1 MITCYFAFYSLPLHI
16 KTFNTIIMKKT
27 SFSLLILTIITL
39 ITATILEKLY
49 GTPWVASNIYGSTW
63 FLLLWA
69 LLTISALIYIIQR
82 RLYRRPITL
91 LLHLSFVIILIGAA
105 ITHYFGINGQIH
117 LRLGE
122 APKSTYIDTNYQ
134 ERNLPFAVSLSD
146 FQLIYYPGTTNPMD
160 FASHIEILDTRYEIR
175 DTRHETRDSTP
186 SNSSL
191 NLGEEAK
198 PEGYVNNSS
207 FLIPNS
213 SFLIPN
219 SSLHTVSMNNILSYK
234 NYRFYQSSYDSDRQ
248 GSILSI
254 YHDPYGITITYIG
267 YFLLFA
273 SMTIFLIQNLIKK

>member
-1 MITCYFAFYSLPLHI
+1 
-16 KTFNTIIMKKT
+16 MKKT
-27 SFSLLILTIITL
+27 SFSLLILIILLL

-63 FLLLWA
+63 FLTLWA

-82 RLYRRPITL
+82 HLYRRPITL

-117 LRLGE
+117 LRLDE

-160 FASHIEILDTRYEIR
+160 FVSFIEIR
-175 DTRHETRDSTP
+175 DTRHKTRDSKP

-191 NLGEEAK
+191 NLGEKAK
-198 PEGYVNNSS
+198 PEGHVNN
-207 FLIPNS
+207 P

-267 YFLLFA
+267 YFLLFT
-273 SMTIFLIQNLIKK
+273 SMALFLIKNLIKP

>member
-1 MITCYFAFYSLPLHI
+1 
-16 KTFNTIIMKKT
+16 MKRL
-27 SFSLLILTIITL
+27 SFSLLIITIITL

-63 FLLLWA
+63 FLSIWA

-82 RLYRRPITL
+82 RLYQRPLTL

-117 LRLGE
+117 LRLNE
-122 APKSTYIDTNYQ
+122 APKSTYIDTNYE
-134 ERNLPFAVSLSD
+134 ERNLPFAVSLND

-160 FASHIEILDTRYEIR
+160 FISFIEIQ
-175 DTRHETRDSTP
+175 DTRHKTQDSKP

-191 NLGEEAK
+191 NLGEVAK
-198 PEGYVNNSS
+198 PEGYVN
-207 FLIPNS
+207 
-213 SFLIPN
+213 N

-248 GSILSI
+248 GTTLSI
-254 YHDPYGITITYIG
+254 YHDPYGITLTYIG

-273 SMTIFLIQNLIKK
+273 SMTLFLLNKYLSLRKKEK

>member
-1 MITCYFAFYSLPLHI
+1 
-16 KTFNTIIMKKT
+16 MKRL
-27 SFSLLILTIITL
+27 SFSLLIITIITL

-63 FLLLWA
+63 FLSLWA

-82 RLYRRPITL
+82 RLYQRPLPL

-117 LRLGE
+117 LRLNE
-122 APKSTYIDTNYQ
+122 APKSTYIDTNYE
-134 ERNLPFAVSLSD
+134 ERNLPFAVSLND

-160 FASHIEILDTRYEIR
+160 FVSHIEI
-175 DTRHETRDSTP
+175 HETPKNSQLSTL
-186 SNSSL
+186 NSQL
-191 NLGEEAK
+191 
-198 PEGYVNNSS
+198 
-207 FLIPNS
+207 
-213 SFLIPN
+213 
-219 SSLHTVSMNNILSYK
+219 SMKKIQKNH

-248 GSILSI
+248 GSVLSI

-273 SMTIFLIQNLIKK
+273 SMTIFLIQNLIKR

>member
-1 MITCYFAFYSLPLHI
+1 
-16 KTFNTIIMKKT
+16 MKKT
-27 SFSLLILTIITL
+27 SFSLLILIILLL

-63 FLLLWA
+63 FLLLWGI
-69 LLTISALIYIIQR
+69 LTISALIYIFQR

-91 LLHLSFVIILIGAA
+91 LLHLSFVVILIGAA

-122 APKSTYIDTNYQ
+122 APKSTYIDTNYE
-134 ERNLPFAVSLSD
+134 ERNLPFAVSLND

-160 FASHIEILDTRYEIR
+160 FVSHIEILDTRYE
-175 DTRHETRDSTP
+175 TRDYAL
-186 SNSSL
+186 SNSSPK
-191 NLGEEAK
+191 LGEVAK
-198 PEGYVNNSS
+198 PEGSVNT
-207 FLIPNS
+207 L
-213 SFLIPN
+213 
-219 SSLHTVSMNNILSYK
+219 SLHKVSMNNILSHR
-234 NYRFYQSSYDSDRQ
+234 NYRFYQSSYDSDHQ

-273 SMTIFLIQNLIKK
+273 SMTIFLIQNLIKR

>member
-1 MITCYFAFYSLPLHI
+1 
-16 KTFNTIIMKKT
+16 MKKT
-27 SFSLLILTIITL
+27 TFSLLIITIITL

-69 LLTISALIYIIQR
+69 LLTISAIIYIIQR
-82 RLYRRPITL
+82 RLYRRPLTL

-117 LRLGE
+117 LRLDE
-122 APKSTYIDTNYQ
+122 APKTTYIDTNYQ
-134 ERNLPFAVSLSD
+134 ERNLPFAVSLND

-160 FASHIEILDTRYEIR
+160 FVSYIKITDYRLQIT
-175 DTRHETRDSTP
+175 DS
-186 SNSSL
+186 SQIN
-191 NLGEEAK
+191 
-198 PEGYVNNSS
+198 
-207 FLIPNS
+207 
-213 SFLIPN
+213 N
-219 SSLHTVSMNNILSYK
+219 SSLHTVSMNNILSHR

-248 GSILSI
+248 GSVLSI

-273 SMTIFLIQNLIKK
+273 SMTIFLIQNLIKRWKNSHS

>member
-1 MITCYFAFYSLPLHI
+1 
-16 KTFNTIIMKKT
+16 MKKT
-27 SFSLLILTIITL
+27 TFSLLIITIITL

-49 GTPWVASNIYGSTW
+49 DTPWVASHIYGSTW

-82 RLYRRPITL
+82 RLYQRPLTL

-117 LRLGE
+117 LRLNE
-122 APKSTYIDTNYQ
+122 APKTTYIDTNYQ
-134 ERNLPFAVSLSD
+134 ERNLPFAVSLND

-160 FASHIEILDTRYEIR
+160 FVSYIQITDYRLQIT
-175 DTRHETRDSTP
+175 DS
-186 SNSSL
+186 SQIN
-191 NLGEEAK
+191 
-198 PEGYVNNSS
+198 
-207 FLIPNS
+207 
-213 SFLIPN
+213 N
-219 SSLHTVSMNNILSYK
+219 SSLHTVSMNNILSHR
-234 NYRFYQSSYDSDRQ
+234 NYRFYQSSYDSDLQ

-273 SMTIFLIQNLIKK
+273 SMTLFLLNKYLSHKKK